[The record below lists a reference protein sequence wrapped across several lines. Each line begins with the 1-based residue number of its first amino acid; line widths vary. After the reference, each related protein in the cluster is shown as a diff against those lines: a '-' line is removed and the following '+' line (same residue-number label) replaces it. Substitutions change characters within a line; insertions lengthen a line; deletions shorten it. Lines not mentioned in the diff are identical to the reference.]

1 MTKTQTQPVELDR
14 LPLQPQRWKYVL
26 ALILERHNWR
36 HSTKSKGVSHATMEE
51 RRQFCFRIFS
61 FLRDNP
67 VKCFKLD
74 PRSFSGRHV
83 DLLMADWRQRAER
96 GELGA
101 ATLQKYHSFLTTF
114 AGWIGKPK
122 LVKPLSAYF
131 DDPALITRSY
141 IATMP
146 KGWRERG
153 VDVDQVLA
161 QVERHDLHAAA
172 SLRLMQAFGLRFK
185 EACMLRPHADVL
197 TAAQVGQAGCDTA
210 LYLFT
215 HRGTKGGRKRYVPID
230 TDARLQ
236 AIKLAQVL
244 VIGEHDSISD
254 PQLTLVQAIRHLRY
268 VMERFGV
275 TKKALGVVPHGLR
288 HQYAADEYQQ
298 ATGSPAPVNG
308 GEILDR
314 AVDVAA
320 RRDIAERLGHG
331 RPQIVNAYLG
341 GRHVVA
347 RQAIPELP
355 ITPSD
360 DTSRMVDDRQVYLDG
375 TEPIA

>member
-1 MTKTQTQPVELDR
+1 MTKTHSPLVDLDK

-26 ALILERHNWR
+26 SLILERHNWR
-36 HSTKSKGVSHATMEE
+36 HAVKDKGVSHETMED
-51 RRQFCFRIFS
+51 RRQFCFRAFT

-67 VKCFKLD
+67 IKCFKLD

-83 DLLMADWRQRAER
+83 DALMMDWRRRAET

-101 ATLQKYHSFLTTF
+101 AALQKYHSFLTTF

-141 IATMP
+141 IATEP
-146 KGWRERG
+146 KAWRERG
-153 VDVDQVLA
+153 VDVEQVLA
-161 QVERHDLHAAA
+161 QIEGYDLHAAA

-197 TAAQVGQAGCDTA
+197 TAAQAGQPESVSA

-215 HRGTKGGRKRYVPID
+215 HRGTKGKRQRYVPID
-230 TDARLQ
+230 TDARMR
-236 AIKLAQVL
+236 AIEAARRVAHRETES
-244 VIGEHDSISD
+244 VSD
-254 PQLTLVQAIRHLRY
+254 PQQTLVQAIRHLRY

-275 TKKALGVVPHGLR
+275 TKKDLGVTPHGLR
-288 HQYAADEYQQ
+288 HQYAADKYRDS
-298 ATGSPAPVNG
+298 TGSPPPVNG
-308 GEILDR
+308 GGAVEPELDI
-314 AVDVAA
+314 AT

-331 RPQIVNAYLG
+331 RVQISNAYLG
-341 GRHVVA
+341 SSVA
-347 RQAIPELP
+347 MRSKPRKGPPGGE
-355 ITPSD
+355 
-360 DTSRMVDDRQVYLDG
+360 LDG
-375 TEPIA
+375 SSPT

>member
-1 MTKTQTQPVELDR
+1 MTKTHSPAVDLDK

-26 ALILERHNWR
+26 ALILERHNW
-36 HSTKSKGVSHATMEE
+36 HHAVKDKGVSHETMED
-51 RRQFCFRIFS
+51 RRQFCFRAFT

-67 VKCFKLD
+67 LKCFKLD

-83 DLLMADWRQRAER
+83 DLLMAEWRRRAEA

-101 ATLQKYHSFLTTF
+101 AALQKYHSFLTTF

-131 DDPALITRSY
+131 ADPALITRSY
-141 IATMP
+141 IAVEP
-146 KGWRERG
+146 KAWRERG
-153 VDVDQVLA
+153 VDVEQLLA
-161 QVERHDLHAAA
+161 QIDGYDVHAAT

-197 TAAQVGQAGCDTA
+197 TAAQAGQPDGGAA

-230 TDARLQ
+230 TDARMR
-236 AIKLAQVL
+236 AIEAARRVAH
-244 VIGEHDSISD
+244 GETDSVSD
-254 PQLTLVQAIRHLRY
+254 PQQTLVQAIRHLRY

-275 TKKALGVVPHGLR
+275 TKKDLGVTPHGLR
-288 HQYAADEYQQ
+288 HRYAADEYLNL
-298 ATGSPAPVNG
+298 TGSPPPVNG
-308 GEILDR
+308 GDAVERALDI
-314 AVDVAA
+314 AT

-331 RPQIVNAYLG
+331 RVQITNAYLG
-341 GRHVVA
+341 SSAVMRSKPQKGPPGA
-347 RQAIPELP
+347 EP
-355 ITPSD
+355 
-360 DTSRMVDDRQVYLDG
+360 DG
-375 TEPIA
+375 SNST

>member
-1 MTKTQTQPVELDR
+1 MTKTHTPPVDLDKI
-14 LPLQPQRWKYVL
+14 PLQPQRWKYVL

-131 DDPALITRSY
+131 DDQALITRSY

-146 KGWRERG
+146 KGWRQRG
-153 VDVDQVLA
+153 VDVDQVLS
-161 QVERHDLHAAA
+161 QVERHDLRAAA

-197 TAAQVGQAGCDTA
+197 TAVQAGQVGGNTA

-236 AIKLAQVL
+236 AIKLAQGL
-244 VIGEHDSISD
+244 VNGESDSISD
-254 PQLTLVQAIRHLRY
+254 PQMTLVQAIRHLRY

-288 HQYAADEYQQ
+288 HQYAADEYQD
-298 ATGSPAPVNG
+298 ATGSAAPVNG
-308 GEILDR
+308 GQPVDR
-314 AVDVAA
+314 VVDMAA
-320 RRDIAERLGHG
+320 RQAIAERLGHG
-331 RPQIVNAYLG
+331 RTQIVNAYLG
-341 GRHVVA
+341 SSSTPPRTAHEPDDA
-347 RQAIPELP
+347 
-355 ITPSD
+355 TPSNQ
-360 DTSRMVDDRQVYLDG
+360 SAQACIICRRSG
-375 TEPIA
+375 K